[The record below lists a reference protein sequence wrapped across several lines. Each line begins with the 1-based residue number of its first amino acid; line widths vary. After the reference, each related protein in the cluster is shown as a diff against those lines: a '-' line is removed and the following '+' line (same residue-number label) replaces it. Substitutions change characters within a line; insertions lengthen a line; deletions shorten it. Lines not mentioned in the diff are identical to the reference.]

1 MTLLEALMKSA
12 NARLEYVDKTP
23 DLDTQSKEVTLSMFV
38 TNFGVNG
45 DVMILDTLSNERDII
60 RTFENYTKEYPAY
73 SGKITH
79 PELFRRKLWRMNKEL
94 GMYDRHIID
103 NTSRIYK
110 LVYKL
115 MKTSSY
121 EKTRSYNVH

>member
-12 NARLEYVDKTP
+12 NARLEYVDRTP
-23 DLDTQSKEVTLSMFV
+23 NVDTQSKEVTLSMFV
-38 TNFGVNG
+38 TNFGMNG
-45 DVMILDTLSNERDII
+45 DVMLLGILSNENEII
-60 RTFENYTKEYPAY
+60 NTLKNYIQEYPDY
-73 SGKITH
+73 SGKIIH

-94 GMYDRHIID
+94 DLYDKYIID

-115 MKTSSY
+115 IKTSSY

>member
-1 MTLLEALMKSA
+1 MKSA

-23 DLDTQSKEVTLSMFV
+23 DLDIQSKEVTLSMFI

-45 DVMILDTLSNERDII
+45 DVMVLDTLSNERDII
-60 RTFENYTKEYPAY
+60 FTFEKYIKEYPDY

-94 GMYDRHIID
+94 NMYDKHIVD

-115 MKTSSY
+115 IKTSSY

>member
-23 DLDTQSKEVTLSMFV
+23 DLDVQSKEVTLSMFV

-45 DVMILDTLSNERDII
+45 DVMVLDTLSNEQDII
-60 RTFENYTKEYPAY
+60 FTFEKYIKEYPDY

-94 GMYDRHIID
+94 NMYDKHIVD

-115 MKTSSY
+115 IKTSSY
-121 EKTRSYNVH
+121 EKTRSYNIH

>member
-23 DLDTQSKEVTLSMFV
+23 DLDIQSKEVTLSMFI

-45 DVMILDTLSNERDII
+45 DVMVLDTLSNERDII
-60 RTFENYTKEYPAY
+60 FTFEKYIKEYPDY

-94 GMYDRHIID
+94 NMYDKHIVD

-115 MKTSSY
+115 IKTSSY

>member
-1 MTLLEALMKSA
+1 MTLLEALIKSA
-12 NARLEYVDKTP
+12 NARLEYVDRTP
-23 DLDTQSKEVTLSMFV
+23 DIDTQSKELTLSMFV

-45 DVMILDTLSNERDII
+45 DIMILDTLSNELDII
-60 RTFENYTKEYPAY
+60 HTFENYIKEYPDY

-94 GMYDRHIID
+94 NMYDKHIVD

-115 MKTSSY
+115 IKTSSY

>member
-12 NARLEYVDKTP
+12 NARLEYVDRTP
-23 DLDTQSKEVTLSMFV
+23 DINTQSKEVTLSMIV

-45 DVMILDTLSNERDII
+45 DVMILGTLSNELDII
-60 RTFENYTKEYPAY
+60 HTLEHYIKEYPDY

-94 GMYDRHIID
+94 DLYDKYIID

-115 MKTSSY
+115 IKTSSY
-121 EKTRSYNVH
+121 EKTISYNVH

>member
-23 DLDTQSKEVTLSMFV
+23 DLDIQSKEVTLSMV
-38 TNFGVNG
+38 ITNFGVNG
-45 DVMILDTLSNERDII
+45 DVMVLDTLSNERDII
-60 RTFENYTKEYPAY
+60 FTFEKYIKEYPDY

-94 GMYDRHIID
+94 NMYDKHIVD

-115 MKTSSY
+115 IKTSSY
-121 EKTRSYNVH
+121 EKTISYNIH

>member
-45 DVMILDTLSNERDII
+45 DIMILDALSNERDII
-60 RTFENYTKEYPAY
+60 RTFENYIKEYPAY

-79 PELFRRKLWRMNKEL
+79 PELFRRKIWRMNKEL
-94 GMYDRHIID
+94 NMYDKHIVD

-115 MKTSSY
+115 IKTSSY

>member
-23 DLDTQSKEVTLSMFV
+23 DLDIQSKEVTLSMFI

-45 DVMILDTLSNERDII
+45 DVMVLDTLSNERDII
-60 RTFENYTKEYPAY
+60 FTFEKYIKEYPDY

-94 GMYDRHIID
+94 NIYDRHIIN

-110 LVYKL
+110 LIYKL
-115 MKTSSY
+115 IQAPAY

>member
-23 DLDTQSKEVTLSMFV
+23 DLDIQSKEVTLSMFI

-45 DVMILDTLSNERDII
+45 DVMVLDTLSNERDII
-60 RTFENYTKEYPAY
+60 FTFEKYIKEYPDY

-94 GMYDRHIID
+94 NMYDKHIVD

-115 MKTSSY
+115 IKTSSY
-121 EKTRSYNVH
+121 EKTISYNVH